1 MSGGTTTSSSSG
13 SSASN
18 TMVPNPLHDAYQQLY
33 TQLQGDADTMSNAL
47 KAASQQMT
55 AGGTWVGTT
64 ADTWGSQL
72 DGYARDCA
80 TQVSNMLSDVS
91 SALASEPAQ
100 VTEQVAQQKYQI
112 MRMMERGF

>member
-1 MSGGTTTSSSSG
+1 MSGGTTTTSGSTSSS
-13 SSASN
+13 
-18 TMVPNPLHDAYQQLY
+18 MVPNPLHDALQQLY

-47 KAASQQMT
+47 KAANQQMA

-64 ADTWGSQL
+64 ADAWGTQL
-72 DGYARDCA
+72 DGHARDCA

-100 VTEQVAQQKYQI
+100 VTQQVALQKVQL
-112 MRMMERGF
+112 MKMMERGF

>member
-1 MSGGTTTSSSSG
+1 MSGGTTSSSG
-13 SSASN
+13 STSS
-18 TMVPNPLHDAYQQLY
+18 TMVSNPLHDALQQLY

-64 ADTWGSQL
+64 ADTWGSDL
-72 DGYARDCA
+72 EGHARDCA

-91 SALASEPAQ
+91 SALAAEPAQ
-100 VTEQVAQQKYQI
+100 VTQQVAQQKAQL
-112 MRMMERGF
+112 MMMMERGY

>member
-1 MSGGTTTSSSSG
+1 MSGGTTSSSG
-13 SSASN
+13 STSK
-18 TMVPNPLHDAYQQLY
+18 TMVANPLHDALQQLY

-55 AGGTWVGTT
+55 ADGTWVGTT
-64 ADTWGSQL
+64 ADNWGTDLQ
-72 DGYARDCA
+72 GRARDCA

-91 SALASEPAQ
+91 SALAAEPAQ
-100 VTEQVAQQKYQI
+100 VTQQVAQQKVQI